1 MSAAVDAQVQPEQ
14 LIAAMN
20 RSRHWKVLGA
30 VGGLILAL
38 VVLFGA
44 TMAMYSDEP
53 NMDPPPRVPT
63 SLTP

>member
-1 MSAAVDAQVQPEQ
+1 MSAVDAQAQPEQ
-14 LIAAMN
+14 LIAEMN
-20 RSRHWKVLGA
+20 RNRHYKVLGA
-30 VGGLILAL
+30 IGGLILAL

-53 NMDPPPRVPT
+53 NMQPPPPVPM

>member
-1 MSAAVDAQVQPEQ
+1 MSAVDAQVQPEQ

-53 NMDPPPRVPT
+53 NMDPPPAVPM
-63 SLTP
+63 SLSP